1 MRLSAPTGMIL
12 ANAST
17 LIGRTL
23 RGLRF
28 LASRLA
34 SDRGGNVVMIFALVM
49 PALVMIT
56 LGGIDLN
63 RITTVKARVQD
74 ALDAATLAAARSSYT
89 DPNDLK
95 TVALVALKANLRNAS
110 IEPIADSD
118 VKIVLTENQVVVADM
133 RVQVKTLVANIVL
146 PPYGKL
152 MDDTLPVSVHSEV
165 NRSSKDIEVSL
176 VLDITGSMSGSRIRD
191 LKNAANQLIKLVVQ
205 PADKQTP
212 YYSRM
217 AIVPYSIGVN
227 LGSWADG
234 ARGAPIAETA
244 ITDASWAAAPAKS
257 ISAITRASPG
267 VVTANGHNLATND
280 YVWISGVSGM
290 TQINDRAYRVVRVDA
305 NRVSLHYQSGG
316 NWYTLNTTSGN
327 GFSSYSYGGQIRKC
341 TRSDCFVTVTS
352 RSHGLSEGEGVA
364 ISDVRG
370 MTALNTTNGGLYE
383 VYERPTT
390 DTFVLPVGGAVY
402 ADYTSDGTV
411 QCGRDGCAIRV
422 FRDAQYNRLTEFD
435 KSACV
440 SERTGSAA
448 YTDAAPQVGSY
459 VGRNYASPRNPC
471 PAATIQPLTSNIN
484 TLTNL
489 VNGLTVTG
497 STSGQIGLAWGWY
510 AVSDQFNRLWPSNTA
525 AAYAPTKVLKTV
537 ILMTDGEFN
546 TPYCGGVV
554 ARDAGSGSGNY
565 YDKIACDATNG
576 DPFDQAAK
584 LCDSIKAK
592 GVIVYTVGFSITQGS
607 DAARILSSCATDK
620 DKAFLPQSGA
630 DLSSNF
636 QAIGRDITRLRISR

>member
-1 MRLSAPTGMIL
+1 MRPYAPTGMIL

-23 RGLRF
+23 RSLRR
-28 LASRLA
+28 LTSRLT

-56 LGGIDLN
+56 LVGIDLN

-118 VKIVLTENQVVVADM
+118 VKIVLTSDQVVVADM

-176 VLDITGSMSGSRIRD
+176 VLDITGSMGGNRIRD

-227 LGSWADG
+227 RGPWADG
-234 ARGAPIAETA
+234 ARGAPISDTA
-244 ITDASWAAAPAKS
+244 ITDASWAAAASRS
-257 ISAITRASPG
+257 ISGVTRASPG
-267 VVTANGHNLATND
+267 VVTANGHGLASND
-280 YVWISGVSGM
+280 YVWISSVNGM

-305 NRVSLHYQSGG
+305 NRVTLQYQSGG
-316 NWYTLNTTSGN
+316 VWYALNTSSFGN
-327 GFSSYSYGGQIRKC
+327 YSNGGQIRKC
-341 TRSDCFVTVTS
+341 ARSDCFVTITS
-352 RSHGLSEGEGVA
+352 RNHGLSEGEGVA
-364 ISDVRG
+364 VSDVRG

-383 VYERPTT
+383 VYERPSN
-390 DTFVLPVGGAVY
+390 DTFVLPVGGAAY
-402 ADYTSDGTV
+402 ADYSGGGSV
-411 QCGRDGCAIRV
+411 QCGRDGCASRV

-489 VNGLTVTG
+489 VNGLSVTG
-497 STSGQIGLAWGWY
+497 STAGQIGLAWGWY
-510 AVSDQFNRLWPSNTA
+510 TVSDRFNRLWPSNTA
-525 AAYAPTKVLKTV
+525 AAYAPTKVLKAV

-576 DPFDQAAK
+576 DPFDQAAR

-607 DAARILSSCATDK
+607 DAARILSTCATDK

>member
-1 MRLSAPTGMIL
+1 MRPYAPTGMIL

-118 VKIVLTENQVVVADM
+118 VKIVLTSDQVVVADM

-176 VLDITGSMSGSRIRD
+176 VLDITGSMGGNRIRD

-234 ARGAPIAETA
+234 ARGAPISDTA
-244 ITDASWAAAPAKS
+244 ITDASWAAAASRS
-257 ISAITRASPG
+257 ISGVTRASPG
-267 VVTANGHNLATND
+267 VVTANGHGLASND
-280 YVWISGVSGM
+280 YVWISGVNGM

-305 NRVSLHYQSGG
+305 NRVTLQYQSGG
-316 NWYTLNTTSGN
+316 VWYTLNTSSFGN
-327 GFSSYSYGGQIRKC
+327 YSNSGQIRKC
-341 TRSDCFVTVTS
+341 ARSDCFVTITS
-352 RSHGLSEGEGVA
+352 RNHGLSEGEGVA

-383 VYERPTT
+383 VYERPSN
-390 DTFVLPVGGAVY
+390 DTFVLPVGGAAY
-402 ADYTSDGTV
+402 ADYSGGGSV
-411 QCGRDGCAIRV
+411 QCGRDGCASRV

-448 YTDAAPQVGSY
+448 YTDAAPQGGSY

-497 STSGQIGLAWGWY
+497 STAGQIGLAWGWY
-510 AVSDQFNRLWPSNTA
+510 AVSDQFNRLWPSNAA
-525 AAYAPTKVLKTV
+525 AAYAPTKVLKAV

-554 ARDAGSGSGNY
+554 ARDAGSGSGNL

-592 GVIVYTVGFSITQGS
+592 GVVVYTVGFSITQGS
-607 DAARILSSCATDK
+607 DAARILSTCATDK